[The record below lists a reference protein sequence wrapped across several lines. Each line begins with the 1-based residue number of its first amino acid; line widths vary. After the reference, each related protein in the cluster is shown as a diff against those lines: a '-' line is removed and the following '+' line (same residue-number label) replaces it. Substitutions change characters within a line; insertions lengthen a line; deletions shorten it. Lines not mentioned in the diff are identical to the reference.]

1 MATASGNQTWR
12 AIVVAETDTASDG
25 SVIDSSFSLVAYSDT
40 RVTTAVVAQYAGT
53 STGFVNFG
61 SAIYTSAPVTASS
74 SGGPVAFSTLSIAS
88 PCRDA
93 PGLINPFG
101 ADTGNYM
108 PIEYAPSMC
117 RLATFRAQMAGTFET
132 SGLDSAFRTIGIVPQ
147 SVNGIRVLN
156 HPVAQ

>member
-1 MATASGNQTWR
+1 M
-12 AIVVAETDTASDG
+12 V
-25 SVIDSSFSLVAYSDT
+25 
-40 RVTTAVVAQYAGT
+40 
-53 STGFVNFG
+53 
-61 SAIYTSAPVTASS
+61 
-74 SGGPVAFSTLSIAS
+74 FSTLSIAS
-88 PCRDA
+88 PCWDA

-117 RLATFRAQMAGTFET
+117 RLATFRAQMAGTFEAGF
-132 SGLDSAFRTIGIVPQ
+132 GLDSASRTIDIVPQ